1 MDNRLTDN
9 LLNRFGSPLYV
20 FDETEFIENYKALC
34 KAFREV
40 YPNYNPGY
48 SYKTNYTPY
57 ICGLVKELGGYAEV
71 VSDMEL
77 HIARK
82 LGYEYKDIIYNGP
95 AKGPELEALILQGGM
110 SNIDNESEADRI
122 IELARKHPDVLM
134 KVGIRI
140 NTDIGAGYISRF
152 GVDADSDDLGRI
164 VAKIKA
170 ENNLRLVGVHLHISR
185 ARNLAAW
192 KRRIDNALRVADE
205 YIEGIPEY
213 IDLGSGMF
221 ADMEDSLKQQFTIDV
236 PTHKE
241 YARVVAGTMSQHYAS
256 SDIKPQLIT
265 EPGTTLVSR
274 YLSILT
280 QVTAVKTV
288 KGRNVAVVDS
298 DVHNVGETAQM
309 MKVPYSHY
317 QSGTGSPLAAPL
329 DITGYT
335 CLEQDVLYKDFP
347 HSVKVGD
354 IIEFRNIGG
363 YSVVY
368 KPPFIQPNCAMVSVS
383 GDGTFKEIKRRET
396 FDDILV
402 TYKFR

>member
-1 MDNRLTDN
+1 MIDS
-9 LLNRFGSPLYV
+9 LLNNYGSPLYV
-20 FDETEFIENYKALC
+20 FDESDFIENYRALC
-34 KAFREV
+34 EAFREV

-71 VSDMEL
+71 VSDMEM

-82 LGYEYKDIIYNGP
+82 LGYDYKDIIYNGP
-95 AKGPELEALILQGGM
+95 AKGEKLEELLLGGGM
-110 SNIDNESEADRI
+110 SNIDNAAELDRI
-122 IELARKHPDVLM
+122 IEIANRHSETQI

-140 NTDIGAGYISRF
+140 NTDIGAGYVSRF
-152 GVDADSDDLGRI
+152 GVDADSEELERLVTRI
-164 VAKIKA
+164 R
-170 ENNLRLVGVHLHISR
+170 EQGNLRLVGVHLHISR
-185 ARNLAAW
+185 ARNLPAW
-192 KRRIDNALRVADE
+192 KRRIDNALQVADK
-205 YIEGIPEY
+205 YIDGTPEY

-221 ADMEDSLKQQFTIDV
+221 ADMEDFLKQQFTIEV
-236 PTHKE
+236 PTYQE
-241 YARVVAGTMSQHYAS
+241 YAKVVAGTMAQHYAS
-256 SDIKPQLIT
+256 SDIKPLLIT

-274 YLSILT
+274 YLSLMT
-280 QVTAVKTV
+280 KVTAIKTI

-309 MKVPYSHY
+309 MKVPYTHY
-317 QSGTGSPLAAPL
+317 TAGSGSELSSPL

-347 HSVKVGD
+347 QSVKVGD
-354 IIEFRNIGG
+354 VIEFRNVGG

-383 GDGTFKEIKRRET
+383 NDGTVKEIKRRET
-396 FDDILV
+396 FDDMLV
-402 TYKFR
+402 TYKF

>member
-1 MDNRLTDN
+1 MDS
-9 LLNRFGSPLYV
+9 LLSRFGSPLYV
-20 FDETEFIENYKALC
+20 FNESDFIENYKALC
-34 KAFREV
+34 GAFRDV

-82 LGYEYKDIIYNGP
+82 LGYDYKDIIYNGP
-95 AKGPELEALILQGGM
+95 AKGAKLEELILNGGM
-110 SNIDNESEADRI
+110 SNIDNDEEVDRI
-122 IELARKHPDVLM
+122 IEVAKRHIDVQI

-152 GVDADSDDLGRI
+152 GVDADSDEIRRI
-164 VAKIKA
+164 VSKIKSQK
-170 ENNLRLVGVHLHISR
+170 NLRLVGVHLHISR
-185 ARNLAAW
+185 ARNLTAW
-192 KRRIDNALRVADE
+192 KRRIDNALNVADE

-221 ADMEDSLKQQFTIDV
+221 ADMEDYLKQQFTIDV
-236 PTHKE
+236 PTYKE
-241 YARVVAGTMSQHYAS
+241 YAQVLAGTMAQHYAS
-256 SDIKPQLIT
+256 SENKPLLIT

-274 YLSILT
+274 YLSLT
-280 QVTAVKTV
+280 TKVTAVKTV
-288 KGRNVAVVDS
+288 KGRNVAIVDS

-309 MKVPYSHY
+309 MKVPYTHY
-317 QSGTGSPLAAPL
+317 KSGTGSVLSAPL

-335 CLEQDVLYKDFP
+335 CLEQDVLYKDFTQP
-347 HSVKVGD
+347 VKVGD
-354 IIEFRNIGG
+354 IIEFRNVGG

-368 KPPFIQPNCAMVSVS
+368 KPPFIQPNCAMVSVTD
-383 GDGTFKEIKRRET
+383 DGKVKEIKRRET
-396 FDDILV
+396 FNDILT
-402 TYKFR
+402 TYIF

>member
-1 MDNRLTDN
+1 MDNRLTDT
-9 LLNRFGSPLYV
+9 LLSRFGSPLYV
-20 FDETEFIENYKALC
+20 FNESEFIENYKALC
-34 KAFREV
+34 AAFREV

-82 LGYEYKDIIYNGP
+82 LGYDYKDIIYNGP
-95 AKGPELEALILQGGM
+95 AKGAELEELILNGGM
-110 SNIDNESEADRI
+110 SNIDNDEEVDRI
-122 IELARKHPDVLM
+122 IEVAKRHLDVQI

-140 NTDIGAGYISRF
+140 NTDIGAGYVSRF
-152 GVDADSDDLGRI
+152 GVDADSEDIERL
-164 VAKIKA
+164 VSKIKSQK
-170 ENNLRLVGVHLHISR
+170 NIRLVGVHLHISR

-192 KRRIDNALRVADE
+192 KRRIENALNVADK
-205 YIEGIPEY
+205 YIEGTPEY

-221 ADMEDSLKQQFTIDV
+221 ADMEDSLKQQFTIEV
-236 PTHKE
+236 PTYKE

-256 SDIKPQLIT
+256 SDVKPLLIT

-274 YLSILT
+274 YLSLFT
-280 QVTAVKTV
+280 KVTAVKTV
-288 KGRNVAVVDS
+288 KGRHVAVMDS

-309 MKVPYSHY
+309 MKVPYTHY
-317 QSGTGSPLAAPL
+317 LSGTGAVLSAPI

-347 HSVKVGD
+347 QSVKVGD
-354 IIEFRNIGG
+354 IIEFRNVGG

-383 GDGTFKEIKRRET
+383 EDGTFKEIKRRET
-396 FDDILV
+396 FDDIFV